1 MHSKPV
7 KIEQSSDTRRK
18 NPKADS
24 AKTPIAVVGIGCR
37 MPGGV
42 DSPKAFW
49 DALVQG
55 EDMIS
60 EVPPDRWS
68 LETFHDPDQS
78 NHSKMVTRR
87 CGFIH
92 GIDKF
97 DNTFFKISPREAS
110 SMDPQQRHILEVTYE
125 AFEDAGIIPNTLG
138 ESCGVY
144 IGVGMMD
151 YTVVLLDTS
160 IINPYTLTGIAHSSI
175 ANRISYAFDLRGPSY
190 AVDTACASSMTAMHS
205 ACKAIW
211 DGECITA
218 VAGGCN
224 NLLIPE
230 GTVGFSALGVLSPE
244 GKCCPFSDT
253 AKGYVRS
260 EGFGVFILKPLDIA
274 LADNDHIYSV
284 IRGTAIAAN
293 GFSKSLTMPSAA
305 AQEMVMKNAYER
317 SGVPLSSVRYV
328 EAHGTGTPVGDPIEA
343 GAIGR
348 TFGHLKD
355 TPVKIGSVKSNFG
368 HSECAAGITAAIKVA
383 LMLEKNMLV
392 PTINFSNA
400 NPNIDL
406 TELNLEVQ
414 TQLEALESNP
424 DEESDQDEAC
434 TIGLNSFGFVGAVA
448 HMIFQKGPKANKK
461 VLELESVGWK
471 FGYERVGQSII
482 LPLSAKSREALKD
495 LAKRWLEFECDKDA
509 LTVTSWQATRR
520 DHHTYRLA
528 VIADSTVSCRQSLDG
543 FLKDSGS
550 EAVVTG
556 TAPQEKPKVCFV
568 FPGQGQQWEDMGRKL
583 YRCEQVFRETINSCD
598 IIFKKMS
605 GWSLLES
612 CGLFNCAPVNVH
624 NSPYKSVSNALSQV
638 EVIQPAIMFI
648 QVALYHLWR
657 HWGVQPDVVVGHS
670 LGEISA
676 AYASGGLNLEEAV
689 AVIYHR
695 SHEQAKQ
702 EGTGRMA
709 ALRATKE
716 QAEKICQEHQ
726 NLYIAAVNAPGAITL
741 AGNGDVIAT
750 VVEQNPGKA
759 KQLRVTCAFHTPEM
773 DSIKEPFSRA
783 MEGVVKSEPGKRDVP
798 YYSTVTGEYYDGSFG
813 TDYWWSN
820 IRGAVLFQPA
830 IEAVLQEAKAD
841 VFLEIAASNTLLSSV
856 KQIARGLDPKH
867 PPVTVNSSLRD
878 KDDLQSIQRAVGTL
892 YTNGVPLNW
901 ATITHESAEWA
912 PLPTYPWQ
920 HQSFWLETEERQ
932 KRRLGLDDRTFKG
945 QSGNLSLE
953 MFPFLADHVVGNR
966 IIFPGAGYIEYMTQM
981 TFEETEKP
989 ALTNIN
995 FTRVL
1000 PWPEDA
1006 DFKKSTL
1013 KISLVKDGAGMQVT
1027 CDGNVHS
1034 NAQLDC
1040 PMADSKK
1047 CLPLEKIMKRCSTEV
1062 TGQEFYSRLQG
1073 IGLSYGPAFQ
1083 MVEKMFLGDG
1093 EALAVLHPVPDNK
1106 ERVQVAHLDATFQ
1119 LALAAVGSSSA
1130 MYLPVH
1136 IDSFE
1141 LSRESLPSGEPILAY
1156 TKFIDCDTMI
1166 LTADITMATE
1176 KGEILAS
1183 LKGYRGQNFNGN
1195 QSDVPI
1201 ESCIYTTQWQP
1212 ASASTLPTS
1221 VLKDVFE
1228 ESNLRLV
1235 YGSEM
1240 NAIDRAEKCLEDIEA
1255 VCVSYIRNALETVP
1269 QDERAQGKSYSKYIN
1284 LFNSIAEKANCKC
1297 IVYKDIPAVLQKILK
1312 DVPEFEAEMNL
1323 MMLLGDALPNTLRDP
1338 QLAVSLMFSAEGL
1351 ERYFYDSL
1359 STRIYYKA
1367 GAEAV
1372 VRAVQEAAKHK
1383 KVVRVLELGAR
1394 FGGLTRFIVEPLK
1407 DMGAEKKMEYFFT
1420 DDSANFF
1427 PQAQRNLHEFPFIKY
1442 KQLSLEKDIRDQGF
1456 VPGSFDV
1463 VVCLDTLHAAVDV
1476 QRSTAFMTDLLSAD
1490 GLMFIMEG
1498 TNTHY
1503 MSELLFGVMDI
1514 CCAFDDFRKE
1524 RCWMDRE
1531 GWLDTMEK
1539 ADLKDT
1545 ISASSPNEFFHS
1557 VFVGRKPSVSE
1568 RNQEIIQ
1575 QDKLFVVRDGNN
1587 KFSSVFLPNY
1597 HGEVEISN
1605 FSEAKSLDRMFSE
1618 HTDSPMEVMYIY
1630 SEEDSKLHALLKL
1643 FQAVES
1649 YPEVVKRMWVV
1660 TKGGNMDSAFP
1671 NGSLAVGLTRAVSNQ
1686 IPGVPIFSVDFDQQP
1701 SLQENVQVMLKLMND
1716 HDLGEREIVIRK
1728 KERFVPRVM
1737 HQDLSTG
1744 NTIQSMKWRVEQD
1757 LRGQAGKGASI
1768 DDLAFHDAND
1778 FEVPPG
1784 HVKIRVKAAPLNF
1797 KDVMMAL
1804 GLLEGLD
1811 DETHPSFGLECAG
1824 VVEEVTSGAHGFKIG
1839 DEVIAFGKSCFA
1851 SHLICDS
1858 RLTALKP
1865 ENLNFVDSASVGVVF
1880 VTAYLCLVE
1889 RANLQKDE
1897 TVLIHS
1903 ACGGVGQAAIQIAQ
1917 MIGAKII
1924 CTAGTEEKRNYLQR
1938 QLGIEMVSDSRSSR
1952 FYDDV
1957 MKWTKGRGVDV
1968 ILNSLSGKLLQ
1979 MGTTLLAPAGRF
1991 CEIGKRD
1998 ILQNCNLPMGF
2009 FLENKVFHSCQVD
2022 VMMKQQPAIIQ
2033 NIMQK
2038 VIHLFD
2044 ESKLKP
2050 IPVTVHSIKE
2060 LKETFRTMSKGSHIG
2075 KIVFEVPEDF
2085 QPAALKPSLSQ
2096 FRSNATY
2103 IITGGFGGIGQ
2114 ALSRWLCQNGAKH
2127 IVLVSRRGAQ
2137 TAAAER
2143 TSKYLKRN
2151 KVNIYEFALDI
2162 SSKNSVAAMLEKLR
2176 DDKEVPPLRGI
2187 FHLAGVIEEEDL
2199 SEMTSHQMSRI
2210 LGAKATGARILHE
2223 LTQEDKLDIFFMLS
2237 SISTTW
2243 GHQAQPVYCAANA
2256 YLDALAEKRQRSGLP
2271 ALSVQ
2276 LAPIKGA
2283 GYLEDKEETVKV
2295 LAMKGKH
2302 QLYVDEFLAVL
2313 GQLLPRRDL
2322 PCVCLANQE
2331 WGATQQFCHKDM
2343 LKFHHLAVPNS
2354 KSSGGEAR
2362 VLDAADLEASIK
2374 SKMAELL
2381 CMSEES
2387 IDVSQPMVIYG
2398 VDSLV
2403 ALEMVNWATNQLGL
2417 SISQFDILGGL
2428 TTAAFLDKAKEVN

>member
-1 MHSKPV
+1 MDKLQQTM
-7 KIEQSSDTRRK
+7 E
-18 NPKADS
+18 S

-78 NHSKMVTRR
+78 NHRKMVTKR

-92 GIDKF
+92 DIDKF

-125 AFEDAGIIPNTLG
+125 AFEDAGIIPDTLG

-151 YTVVLLDTS
+151 YTIMMMETS
-160 IINPYTLTGIAHSSI
+160 LINPYTHTGVAHSAV

-205 ACKAIW
+205 ACNAIW
-211 DGECITA
+211 NGECTTA

-230 GTVGFSALGVLSPE
+230 GTVGFSALGVLSPD

-260 EGFGVFILKPLDIA
+260 EGWGVFILKPLDLA

-284 IRGTAIAAN
+284 IRGSAIAAN
-293 GFSKSLTMPSAA
+293 GFSKSLTMPSAP
-305 AQEMVMKNAYER
+305 AQEMVMKNAYAR
-317 SGVPLSSVRYV
+317 SGVPLSSVQYV

-343 GAIGR
+343 SAIGH
-348 TFGHLKD
+348 TFGHLRD

-368 HSECAAGITAAIKVA
+368 HNECAAGITAAIKVA
-383 LMLEKNMLV
+383 LMLDNNMLV
-392 PTINFSNA
+392 PTINFVNE

-406 TELNLEVQ
+406 QELNLDVQ
-414 TQLEALESNP
+414 TKLEPLESKPNKVKETG
-424 DEESDQDEAC
+424 DTY
-434 TIGLNSFGFVGAVA
+434 TIGLNSFGFAGAVA
-448 HMIFQKGPKANKK
+448 HMIFQKGPKINSEAKHTD
-461 VLELESVGWK
+461 LASWK
-471 FGYERVGQSII
+471 FGDDKVGRPII
-482 LPLSAKSREALKD
+482 LPLSAKSGEALKD
-495 LAKRWLEFECDKDA
+495 LAKKWLEFECDKDA
-509 LTVTSWQATRR
+509 MSVASWQATRR
-520 DHHTYRLA
+520 DHHAYRMA
-528 VIADSTVSCRQSLDG
+528 VIADSTDSCRQSLQG
-543 FLKDSGS
+543 FLEGSGS

-556 TAPQEKPKVCFV
+556 TSPQAKPKVCFV

-583 YRCEQVFRETINSCD
+583 YRDEMVFRDTINTCD
-598 IIFKKMS
+598 QIFKKMS
-605 GWSLLES
+605 GWSLLEY
-612 CGLFNCAPVNVH
+612 CGLFNSHPINPDT
-624 NSPYKSVSNALSQV
+624 SPYTSVNNALCQV

-657 HWGVQPDVVVGHS
+657 HWGVHPDVVVGHS

-676 AYASGGLNLEEAV
+676 AYASGGLTLEEAV

-702 EGTGRMA
+702 QGTGRMA
-709 ALRATKE
+709 ALRANKE

-741 AGNGDVIAT
+741 AGNRDVITT
-750 VVEQNPGKA
+750 VVDQNPGKA

-773 DSIKEPFSRA
+773 DPIKEPFSRA
-783 MEGVVKSEPGKRDVP
+783 MEGVVESKPGKRDVP
-798 YYSTVTGEYYDGSFG
+798 YYSTVTGDYYDGSFG

-830 IEAVLQEAKAD
+830 IEAILQETRPD

-856 KQIARGLDPKH
+856 KQIARGLDPKY

-892 YTNGVPLNW
+892 YANGVPLDW
-901 ATITHESAEWA
+901 ATITRESAEWA

-920 HQSFWLETEERQ
+920 HQSFWLETEERR

-966 IIFPGAGYIEYMTQM
+966 ILFPGAGYIEYMTQM
-981 TFEETEKP
+981 SFEETEKP
-989 ALTNIN
+989 ALKNIN

-1000 PWPEDA
+1000 PWPEDS
-1006 DFKKSTL
+1006 DSKKCTL
-1013 KISLVKDGAGMQVT
+1013 NLGLVKDGAGIQVT
-1027 CDGNVHS
+1027 FDGNLHS
-1034 NAQLDC
+1034 NAQIDVS
-1040 PMADSKK
+1040 SKTDVEES
-1047 CLPLEKIMKRCSTEV
+1047 LPLEKITERCSTEV
-1062 TGQEFYSRLQG
+1062 TGEEFYSRLQDL
-1073 IGLSYGPAFQ
+1073 GLSYGPAFQ

-1093 EALAVLHPVPDNK
+1093 EALAVLHAVPDNK
-1106 ERVQVAHLDATFQ
+1106 QRVQVAHLDATFQ
-1119 LALAAVGSSSA
+1119 LALSAVGSNSA

-1141 LSRESLPSGEPILAY
+1141 LSREAIPSGQPIIAY
-1156 TKFIDCDTMI
+1156 TRIIDCDSMI

-1176 KGEILAS
+1176 EGKILAT
-1183 LKGYRGQNFNGN
+1183 LKGFQGQNFNGS

-1212 ASASTLPTS
+1212 ASANTLPTS
-1221 VLKDVFE
+1221 VLEDVFE
-1228 ESNLRLV
+1228 ESHLHQA
-1235 YGSEM
+1235 YGEEM
-1240 NAIDRAEKCLEDIEA
+1240 DAIKRTEEILDDIEG
-1255 VCVSYIRNALETVP
+1255 VCVSYIRNALSTVP
-1269 QDERAQGKSYSKYIN
+1269 QEERAQGKSYTKYIHRFQTISEN
-1284 LFNSIAEKANCKC
+1284 AKSKIIQHNE
-1297 IVYKDIPAVLQKILK
+1297 IPAVIKKILQH
-1312 DVPEFEAEMNL
+1312 VPELDSEMTL
-1323 MMLLGDALPNTLRDP
+1323 TKTLGEALPDTLRDP
-1338 QLAVSLMFSAEGL
+1338 QVAVPLMFSADGL
-1351 ERYFYDSL
+1351 DRYFFDSL

-1372 VRAVQEAAKHK
+1372 VRAVREAAKHK

-1394 FGGLTRFIVEPLK
+1394 IGGLTRFIVDPLK
-1407 DMGAEKKMEYFFT
+1407 DFGTERKMEYVFT
-1420 DDSANFF
+1420 DVSATFF
-1427 PQAQRNLHEFPFIKY
+1427 NQAQGNLQEFPFVQY
-1442 KQLSLEKDIRDQGF
+1442 KQLDIEKEIKDQGF

-1503 MSELLFGVMDI
+1503 LTELWFGAMDV
-1514 CCAFDDFRKE
+1514 CWVFDDFRKE
-1524 RCWMDRE
+1524 RCWLHHQ

-1539 ADLKDT
+1539 VGLKD
-1545 ISASSPNEFFHS
+1545 IVSASTPNEFFHS

-1568 RNQEIIQ
+1568 RDQKRIIQ
-1575 QDKLFVVRDGNN
+1575 QDKLFIVRNINN
-1587 KFSSVFLPNY
+1587 RFSSEFLPHY
-1597 HGEVEISN
+1597 HGEVQISN
-1605 FSEAKSLDRMFSE
+1605 FSEAKSLDRVFSE
-1618 HTDSPMEVMYIY
+1618 HTDSPMELMYIY

-1660 TKGGNMDSAFP
+1660 TKGGNMDSSLP
-1671 NGSLAVGLTRAVSNQ
+1671 NGSLVIGLTRSVSNQ
-1686 IPGVPIFSVDFDQQP
+1686 IPGVTIFSVDFDPQN
-1701 SLQENVQVMLKLMND
+1701 SLADNVQEMLKLMND
-1716 HDLGEREIVIRK
+1716 HDLGERELVIRK
-1728 KERFVPRVM
+1728 KERFVSRVL
-1737 HQDLSTG
+1737 HQDL
-1744 NTIQSMKWRVEQD
+1744 NTENKIQSTKWRVGQD
-1757 LRGQAGKGASI
+1757 LRGLTGKGASI
-1768 DDLAFHDAND
+1768 DDLAFHNVHD

-1784 HVKIRVKAAPLNF
+1784 HVKIIVKAAPLNF

-1804 GLLEGLD
+1804 GLLEGLE
-1811 DETHPSFGLECAG
+1811 DETQPSFGLECAG
-1824 VVEEVTSGAHGFKIG
+1824 VVQEVTSGAHGFKIG
-1839 DEVIAFGKSCFA
+1839 DEVIAFGKSCFG
-1851 SHLICDS
+1851 SHVICDA
-1858 RLTALKP
+1858 RLTVLKP
-1865 ENLNFVDSASVGVVF
+1865 ENLSFVDSASVGVVF

-1889 RANLQKDE
+1889 RANLKEDE
-1897 TVLIHS
+1897 TILIHS
-1903 ACGGVGQAAIQIAQ
+1903 ACGGVGLAAVQIAK

-1924 CTAGTEEKRNYLQR
+1924 CTAGTEEKRNYLQK

-1957 MKWTKGRGVDV
+1957 MKWTNGRGVDV

-1979 MGTTLLAPAGRF
+1979 TGTSLLAPAGRF

-2022 VMMKQQPAIIQ
+2022 VLMKQQPAIVQ

-2038 VIHLFD
+2038 VIHLFE

-2085 QPAALKPSLSQ
+2085 QPTEVKQSLNQ
-2096 FRSNATY
+2096 FTSNATY

-2114 ALSRWLCQNGAKH
+2114 ALSRWLCQNGAQH

-2137 TAAAER
+2137 TAAAKR
-2143 TSKYLKRN
+2143 TVSYLKRN
-2151 KVNIYEFALDI
+2151 KVNLYEFALDI

-2176 DDKEVPPLRGI
+2176 DDKQVPKIRGI

-2199 SEMTSHQMSRI
+2199 SEITFDQMSRI

-2256 YLDALAEKRQRSGLP
+2256 YLDALAEKRHNCGLP

-2283 GYLEDKEETVKV
+2283 GYLEDKAETVKII
-2295 LAMKGKH
+2295 AMKGNY

-2313 GQLLPRRDL
+2313 GQLLPRKDL
-2322 PCVCLANQE
+2322 PCVCLANMD
-2331 WGATQQFCHKDM
+2331 WGATQQFCQKHM
-2343 LKFHHLAVPNS
+2343 LKFHHLAANNS
-2354 KSSGGEAR
+2354 KSPSGEAR
-2362 VLDAADLEASIK
+2362 CLDAADLEASVK

-2387 IDVSQPMVIYG
+2387 IDVSQPMVNYG

-2403 ALEMVNWATNQLGL
+2403 ALEMVNWATNQLGVT
-2417 SISQFDILGGL
+2417 ISQLDILGGI
-2428 TTAAFLDKAKEVN
+2428 TTAALLEKAVEAN

>member
-7 KIEQSSDTRRK
+7 KMEESSG
-18 NPKADS
+18 S
-24 AKTPIAVVGIGCR
+24 AKMERSSGSAKPPIAVVGIGCR

-42 DSPKAFW
+42 NSPEAFW
-49 DALVQG
+49 DALVRG
-55 EDMIS
+55 DDMIS

-78 NHSKMVTRR
+78 NHSKMVTKR

-125 AFEDAGIIPNTLG
+125 AFEDAGIIPSTLR

-151 YTVVLLDTS
+151 YPIMLMETS
-160 IINPYTLTGIAHSSI
+160 LINPYTHTGIAHSAV

-205 ACKAIW
+205 ACNAIW
-211 DGECITA
+211 DGECTTA

-224 NLLIPE
+224 SLLIPE
-230 GTVGFSALGVLSPE
+230 FTVGFSALGVLSPE

-260 EGFGVFILKPLDIA
+260 EGWGVFILKPLHMA

-284 IRGTAIAAN
+284 IRGSAIAAN
-293 GFSKSLTMPSAA
+293 GFSKSLTMPSAP
-305 AQEMVMKNAYER
+305 AQEMVMKNAYAR
-317 SGVPLSSVRYV
+317 SGVPLSSVQYV

-348 TFGHLKD
+348 TFGQLKD

-406 TELNLEVQ
+406 QELNLEVQ
-414 TQLEALESNP
+414 TKLEQLDTNP
-424 DEESDQDEAC
+424 GDTDD
-434 TIGLNSFGFVGAVA
+434 TYTVGLNSFGFAGAVA
-448 HMIFQKGPKANKK
+448 HMIFQKRPKTDKSTVQTASAGWK
-461 VLELESVGWK
+461 LGGDSVG
-471 FGYERVGQSII
+471 RPII
-482 LPLSAKSREALKD
+482 LPLSAKSGEALND
-495 LAKRWLEFECDKDA
+495 LAKKWLEFNCDSDA
-509 LTVTSWQATRR
+509 LSMTSWQATRR
-520 DHHTYRLA
+520 DHHTYRMT
-528 VIADSTVSCRQSLDG
+528 VIADSTASFRESIGG
-543 FLKDSGS
+543 FLEGSGS

-556 TAPQEKPKVCFV
+556 TAPQVKPTVCFV

-583 YRCEQVFRETINSCD
+583 YRDEMVFRDTINTCD
-598 IIFKKMS
+598 QIFKKMS
-605 GWSLLES
+605 GWSLLDN
-612 CGLFNCAPVNVH
+612 CGLFNSHPINPDISSYTSVN
-624 NSPYKSVSNALSQV
+624 NALGQV
-638 EVIQPAIMFI
+638 QVIQPAIMFI

-657 HWGVQPDVVVGHS
+657 HWGVHPDVVVGHS

-676 AYASGGLNLEEAV
+676 AYASGGLTLEEAV

-716 QAEKICQEHQ
+716 QAEKICREYQ

-741 AGNGDVIAT
+741 AGNRDVIAA

-773 DSIKEPFSRA
+773 DPIKEPFSKA

-830 IEAVLQEAKAD
+830 IEAVLQEIKAD
-841 VFLEIAASNTLLSSV
+841 VFLEVAASNTLLSSV

-878 KDDLQSIQRAVGTL
+878 KDDLQSIQRAAGTL

-953 MFPFLADHVVGNR
+953 MFPFLADHVVGER
-966 IIFPGAGYIEYMTQM
+966 IVFPGAGYIEYMTQM
-981 TFEETEKP
+981 SFVETEKP
-989 ALTNIN
+989 ALKNMN

-1000 PWPEDA
+1000 PWPEDS
-1006 DFKKSTL
+1006 DSKKCTL
-1013 KISLVKDGAGMQVT
+1013 KLGLVKDGAAMQVT
-1027 CDGNVHS
+1027 CDGNLHS
-1034 NAQLDC
+1034 NAQIVVS
-1040 PMADSKK
+1040 SKTDVEE
-1047 CLPLEKIMKRCSTEV
+1047 CLPLAEIKERCSTEV
-1062 TGQEFYSRLQG
+1062 IGEEFYSRLQDV
-1073 IGLSYGPAFQ
+1073 GLSYGPAFQ

-1093 EALAVLHPVPDNK
+1093 EALAVLHAVPNNK
-1106 ERVQVAHLDATFQ
+1106 QRVQVAHLDATFQ
-1119 LALAAVGSSSA
+1119 LALSAVGSKSA

-1136 IDSFE
+1136 IDYFE
-1141 LSRESLPSGEPILAY
+1141 LSKEAIPSGQPIIAY
-1156 TKFIDCDTMI
+1156 TRIIDCDSMI
-1166 LTADITMATE
+1166 LTADITMASE
-1176 KGEILAS
+1176 QGNILAT
-1183 LKGYRGQNFNGN
+1183 LKGFRAQNFNGN

-1201 ESCIYTTQWQP
+1201 ESCIYTTHWQP
-1212 ASASTLPTS
+1212 ATAKSLPTS
-1221 VLKDVFE
+1221 VLNDVFDE
-1228 ESNLRLV
+1228 GNLREQ
-1235 YGSEM
+1235 YGDEM
-1240 NAIDRAEKCLEDIEA
+1240 DALARTEEVIDDIEG
-1255 VCVSYIRNALETVP
+1255 VCVSYIRNALNTVP
-1269 QDERAQGKSYSKYIN
+1269 PAERAQGKSYTKYIN
-1284 LFNSIAEKANCKC
+1284 RFQAIAENATSK
-1297 IVYKDIPAVLQKILK
+1297 IIDYKDIPAVLEKIIGH
-1312 DVPEFEAEMNL
+1312 VPELDSEVSL
-1323 MMLLGDALPNTLRDP
+1323 IKSLGGALPDTLRDP
-1338 QLAVSLMFSAEGL
+1338 QVAVPLMFCAEGL
-1351 ERYFYDSL
+1351 DRYFYDSL

-1394 FGGLTRFIVEPLK
+1394 IGGLTRFIVDPLK
-1407 DMGAEKKMEYFFT
+1407 DLGTEKKMEYVFT
-1420 DDSANFF
+1420 DVSATFF
-1427 PQAQRNLHEFPFIKY
+1427 QQAQGNLQEFPFVQY
-1442 KQLSLEKDIRDQGF
+1442 KQLDIEKDIRDQGF

-1463 VVCLDTLHAAVDV
+1463 VFCLDTLHAAVDV

-1490 GLMFIMEG
+1490 GLIFIMEG

-1503 MSELLFGVMDI
+1503 LTELWFGALDV
-1514 CCAFDDFRKE
+1514 CWVFDDFRKE
-1524 RCWMDRE
+1524 RCWLHHQ
-1531 GWLDTMEK
+1531 GWLDTMDK
-1539 ADLKDT
+1539 VGLKD
-1545 ISASSPNEFFHS
+1545 ISSASSPNEFLHS
-1557 VFVGRKPSVSE
+1557 VFVGRKPSISE
-1568 RNQEIIQ
+1568 RVQRRIIQ
-1575 QDKLFVVRDGNN
+1575 QEKLFIVRDGNN
-1587 KFSSVFLPNY
+1587 MFSSEFLPHY
-1597 HGEVEISN
+1597 HGEVMISN
-1605 FSEAKSLDRMFSE
+1605 FSEAKSLDRVFSE
-1618 HTDSPMEVMYIY
+1618 HTDPPIELMYIY
-1630 SEEDSKLHALLKL
+1630 SEEDSKLYAMLKI

-1660 TKGGNMDSAFP
+1660 TRGGNMDSSLP

-1686 IPGVPIFSVDFDQQP
+1686 IPGVPIFSVDFDPQN
-1701 SLQENVQVMLKLMND
+1701 SLGENVHEMIKLMND
-1716 HDLGEREIVIRK
+1716 HDLGERELVIRGR
-1728 KERFVPRVM
+1728 ERFVPRVM
-1737 HQDLSTG
+1737 HQDL
-1744 NTIQSMKWRVEQD
+1744 NTKNKIQSVEWRVEQD
-1757 LRGQAGKGASI
+1757 LRSQVGKGASV
-1768 DDLAFHDAND
+1768 DDLAFHDVRD
-1778 FEVPPG
+1778 FEVTPG

-1804 GLLEGLD
+1804 GLLEGLES
-1811 DETHPSFGLECAG
+1811 ETHPSFGLECAG
-1824 VVEEVTSGAHGFKIG
+1824 VVEEVASGVHGLKID
-1839 DEVIAFGKSCFA
+1839 DEVIAFGKSCFGRHA
-1851 SHLICDS
+1851 ICDG
-1858 RLTALKP
+1858 RLTVLKP
-1865 ENLNFVDSASVGVVF
+1865 ENLSFVDSSSIGVVF

-1903 ACGGVGQAAIQIAQ
+1903 ACGGVGLAAIQIAQ

-1924 CTAGTEEKRNYLQR
+1924 CTAGTQEKRNYLQK

-1952 FYDDV
+1952 FYDDI
-1957 MKWTKGRGVDV
+1957 MEWTNGKGVDV
-1968 ILNSLSGKLLQ
+1968 VLNSLSGKLLHT
-1979 MGTTLLAPAGRF
+1979 GISLLGPGGRF

-1998 ILQNCNLPMGF
+1998 ILQSSSLSMGF
-2009 FLENKVFHSCQVD
+2009 FLENKVFNSCQVD
-2022 VMMKQQPAIIQ
+2022 VLMKQSPVVVKK
-2033 NIMQK
+2033 IMQK
-2038 VIHLFD
+2038 VVSLF
-2044 ESKLKP
+2044 ENEKLKP
-2050 IPVTVHSIKE
+2050 IPVTVHPIKE
-2060 LKETFRTMSKGSHIG
+2060 LKETFRMMSKGAHIG
-2075 KIVFEVPEDF
+2075 KMVFEVAEDF
-2085 QPAALKPSLSQ
+2085 QPKELQPSLNQ
-2096 FRSNATY
+2096 FRSNAAY

-2127 IVLVSRRGAQ
+2127 MVLISRRGAQ
-2137 TAAAER
+2137 TAAAKR
-2143 TSKYLKRN
+2143 TVNYLKRN
-2151 KVNIYEFALDI
+2151 KVNLYEFSLDI
-2162 SSKNSVAAMLEKLR
+2162 SNKNSVAAMLDKLR
-2176 DDKEVPPLRGI
+2176 DDKQVPPLRGI

-2199 SEMTSHQMSRI
+2199 SEITFDQMARI

-2223 LTQEDKLDIFFMLS
+2223 LTQDDKLDIFFMLS

-2302 QLYVDEFLAVL
+2302 QLYVDEFLGVL
-2313 GQLLPRRDL
+2313 GQLLPRKDL
-2322 PCVCLANQE
+2322 PCVCLANQD
-2331 WGATQQFCHKDM
+2331 WGATQQFCYKHM
-2343 LKFHHLAVPNS
+2343 LKFHHLAAHNS
-2354 KSSGGEAR
+2354 KSSSGEACC
-2362 VLDAADLEASIK
+2362 LDSADLEASVK

-2381 CMSEES
+2381 CMQEES
-2387 IDVSQPMVIYG
+2387 IDVSQPMVNYG

-2403 ALEMVNWATNQLGL
+2403 ALEMVNWATNQLGVT
-2417 SISQFDILGGL
+2417 ISQLDILGGI
-2428 TTAAFLDKAKEVN
+2428 TTAALLEKAVEAN